1 MNTPIVT
8 NTTGRRK
15 ISLSPCRGLGA
26 LLLAWGM
33 VGSASGVAAQEKP
46 PARKSI
52 FGQVVGQPTG
62 ENGYEELVLAAD
74 VFAASPKYEAAQNLE
89 TPLSVK
95 REVLKDR
102 YVVRALW
109 LLRAALNKPVFG
121 PRQKL
126 TYSTLLPELT
136 HFRALARLLANQ
148 QYVFLADGKVPEAI
162 GNARLAIRF
171 SNQVQQD
178 TLIHGLVGL
187 AICRIALVPLAEHL
201 DQLSA
206 RDCEVVY
213 RLALEWLAL
222 PNPQERIFAGDS
234 RWTQEGLTE
243 VAEEV
248 KRKGVA
254 ALTATVGGGEE
265 SRELIQVFP
274 TEPAAVDRVVAE
286 ARLRID
292 EYYQRVARELKRPPW
307 ERAFPALTPGND
319 VATRLANMLIP
330 SYENVDVAYTREM
343 ARMRLLACEVAIR
356 RYRWEHNRLP
366 DELTVLRLGELTV
379 DPFTGRTLEYV
390 VNGNRFTL
398 SSAGTLS
405 QGNPNAV
412 NGRVPVM
419 FR

>member
-1 MNTPIVT
+1 MDAPIVA

-15 ISLSPCRGLGA
+15 DSLSRCRL
-26 LLLAWGM
+26 LLLAM
-33 VGSASGVAAQEKP
+33 ALVGAASAASAQEKT

-74 VFAASPKYEAAQNLE
+74 IFAASPKYDAAQNLE
-89 TPLSVK
+89 SSLSVK

-102 YVVRALW
+102 HVARALW

-126 TYSTLLPELT
+126 TYSTTLPELSQ
-136 HFRALARLLANQ
+136 FRSLARLLANQ
-148 QYVFLADGKVPEAI
+148 QYVLLADGKVPEAI

-171 SNQVQQD
+171 ANQVQQD

-187 AICRIALVPLAEHL
+187 AICRLALTPLAEHL

-206 RDCEVVY
+206 RDCEAVY
-213 RLALEWLAL
+213 RLALEWLSL

-234 RWTQEGLTE
+234 RWTQEGLAE
-243 VAEEV
+243 VGEEV

-254 ALTATVGGGEE
+254 ALAATFSGDDAE
-265 SRELIQVFP
+265 SRQLMQVFP
-274 TEPAAVDRVVAE
+274 TEPAAIDRLVAE
-286 ARLRID
+286 ARVRID
-292 EYYQRVARELKRPPW
+292 DYYQRVARELKRPPW
-307 ERAFPALTPGND
+307 ERAFPALAPGND
-319 VATRLANMLIP
+319 LASRLANMLIP

-366 DELTVLRLGELTV
+366 AELSVLRLGDLTV
-379 DPFTGRTLEYV
+379 DPFTGRPLEYAA
-390 VNGNRFTL
+390 NGNRFTL
-398 SSAGTLS
+398 SSVGALS
-405 QGNPNAV
+405 QGSPNAV
-412 NGRVPVM
+412 NGRVPVT